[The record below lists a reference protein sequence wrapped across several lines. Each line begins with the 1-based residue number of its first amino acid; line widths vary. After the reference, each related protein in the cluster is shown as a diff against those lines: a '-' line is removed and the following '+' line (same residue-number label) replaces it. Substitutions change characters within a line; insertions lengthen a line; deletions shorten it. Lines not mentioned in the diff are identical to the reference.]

1 MAKFYLKIRF
11 RSGVE
16 YSWKLNRVP
25 ERISLF
31 DLRCGQHYGV
41 VQFWGV
47 PKKEVSLK
55 ITGCESETRSEPP
68 YYFKVSENLRD
79 GNIGGIMWGSGSS
92 YIAEPTFP
100 ENEEFDIIVQLR
112 NETGIHN
119 LVHIRDFDRKTFDGY
134 DSIEGLIKVENSGYA
149 NQAYQRCGV
158 SNETHTLIY
167 DQDRW
172 VLAERS

>member
-11 RSGVE
+11 KSGVE

-25 ERISLF
+25 ERFSLM
-31 DLRCGQHYGV
+31 DLRYGQHYGV

-55 ITGCESETRSEPP
+55 ITGRESLTHCPSSFFKASEH
-68 YYFKVSENLRD
+68 LGD
-79 GNIGGIMWGSGSS
+79 GDIWRIMEEMGSS
-92 YIAEPTFP
+92 YISEPTFP
-100 ENEEFDIIVQLR
+100 RGEEFDIIVQLR

-119 LVHIRDFDRKTFDGY
+119 LVHIRDFDGKTFDGY
-134 DSIEGLIKVENSGYA
+134 DSVEGLIKVENSRYA
-149 NQAYQRCGV
+149 HQAYRIKGV